1 MLNYSNYEKDLNQ
14 LGITNKGEQRAI
26 MQAIYNYAMVACD
39 IYLKRN
45 MTNDEESNNPLQ
57 RFS

>member
-1 MLNYSNYEKDLNQ
+1 MLDYSKYEKDLKQ
-14 LGITNKGEQRAI
+14 LGITNTDEQRLI
-26 MQAIYNYAMVACD
+26 MQALYNYAMVACD